1 MDTKIVTEIKTIIQI
16 HQEAQDHQLEAF
28 DHLLADIGISQRRKN
43 GKIAEKIITL
53 QIDQVHVTDRHDT
66 KTNEDTVEAKV
77 KTACRTKIKDL
88 QAKTRIKIGGH
99 IKEIIQVGVTRGGL
113 SKL

>member
-1 MDTKIVTEIKTIIQI
+1 MTEIKTIIQI
-16 HQEAQDHQLEAF
+16 HQEAQNHQLEAF
-28 DHLLADIGISQRRKN
+28 DHHLAGKGISQRRKN
-43 GKIAEKIITL
+43 GKIAEKVITL

-88 QAKTRIKIGGH
+88 QAKTRIKIGGR
-99 IKEIIQVGVTRGGL
+99 IKEIVQVGVTRGGL